1 MSSCWILLG
10 TPLPLP
16 QKNEKKKK
24 KIHIWIDVMQIAL
37 CNPNHQVMVTL
48 ALAGIPELIG
58 ESWYFVRVHDAVQ
71 VCTSL
76 LQSEA
81 YDSGSNNPENLRRG
95 GVERWGKYDRDQHS
109 SHPSSTRSAWRR
121 EPVQSDSERTSLL
134 NATDSV

>member
-16 QKNEKKKK
+16 QKKEKKKK
-24 KIHIWIDVMQIAL
+24 THIWIDVMQIAL

>member
-1 MSSCWILLG
+1 LG

-16 QKNEKKKK
+16 QKKEKKKK
-24 KIHIWIDVMQIAL
+24 KTHIWIDVMQIAL